1 MLNAPFV
8 PGLDFSSARSVAVVP
23 TLAAGASVE
32 DAVCIAGAVWPG
44 RRLHHEGW
52 ILNHLDGGL
61 WREERGEGRGGEG
74 GGGGGG
80 EGEEEGSWEDA
91 R

>member
-23 TLAAGASVE
+23 TLAADASVE

-44 RRLHHEGW
+44 RRPHHEGW
-52 ILNHLDGGL
+52 ILTHLDGGL
-61 WREERGEGRGGEG
+61 WREEGGEGR
-74 GGGGGG
+74 
-80 EGEEEGSWEDA
+80 EERGRGDEGSWENA
-91 R
+91 G